1 MAGDADAA
9 RERRAT
15 MMRLKKYGIIVA
27 LNLGR

>member
-1 MAGDADAA
+1 MAGDAA